1 MSIAVLGVNHRTA
14 PLDVRERF
22 AHAPHE
28 VPAAL
33 ERVLRAGAGGG
44 VLLST
49 CNRTE
54 FYVAQPHGAVAE
66 AVWGLLSERLG
77 GGRAA
82 QEYGYAERDRDA
94 VRHLYRVS
102 AGLDSMILGESQ
114 IQGQV
119 REAWQ
124 VSRAQAGPVL
134 HRLFQTALLVGAR
147 VRGETAIG
155 AGTASA
161 PSAAVALAE
170 KIFGPLAGCTALI
183 LGAGDV
189 AELAAGCL
197 AGEGVQITMVAN
209 RTYDRARAIAE
220 RLGARA
226 MTLDEAWDHFG
237 TADIVLCSTAAPHAV
252 VTWARV
258 APAIQRRG
266 SRPLCLLDLAV
277 PRDVEPAVAQLE
289 NVFLYDIDD
298 LQAVAAHAA
307 VERRREIPAAERI
320 VSEEVNRFWSWYD
333 ELGVVPVIRALRDQ
347 LEGVRQSEL
356 ERALRRLSHLSPEDR
371 ALVEQFSQA
380 LVNKLL
386 HQPTVVLKRAA
397 QVGRGYGLLEAVKK
411 LFSLEGRS
419 GEGGGGTSA

>member
-14 PLDVRERF
+14 PLEVRERF
-22 AHAPHE
+22 AHAAHE
-28 VPAAL
+28 VPPAL

-54 FYVAQPHGAVAE
+54 FYLAQPGGTEAE
-66 AVWGLLSERLG
+66 AVWELLSERLG
-77 GGRAA
+77 GGGAA
-82 QEYGYAERDRDA
+82 QEYGYVQRDRDA

-134 HRLFQTALLVGAR
+134 HRLFQSALLVGAR
-147 VRGETAIG
+147 VRGETG
-155 AGTASA
+155 LGVGTASA

-170 KIFGPLAGCTALI
+170 KIFGALAGRSALI

-197 AGEGVQITMVAN
+197 AAEGVQVALVAN
-209 RTYDRARAIAE
+209 RTYERARVIAE
-220 RLGARA
+220 RLGGHA
-226 MTLDEAWDHFG
+226 MTLEEAWDHFA

-252 VTWARV
+252 VTWERV
-258 APAIQRRG
+258 APAIRRRG
-266 SRPLCLLDLAV
+266 GRPLCLLELAV

-298 LQAVAAHAA
+298 LQAVAAQAA
-307 VERRREIPAAERI
+307 AERRGDIPAAERI
-320 VSEEVNRFWSWYD
+320 VSEEVERFWAWYGG
-333 ELGVVPVIRALRDQ
+333 LVVVPVLKEFRERLDQVRAA
-347 LEGVRQSEL
+347 EL
-356 ERALRRLSHLSPEDR
+356 ERTLRRLSHLSPDDR
-371 ALVEQFSQA
+371 GEIEHFGHAL
-380 LVNKLL
+380 LNKFL
-386 HQPTVVLKRAA
+386 HQPTIALKEAA
-397 QVGRGYGLLEAVKK
+397 QAGRGYGLLEALKR
-411 LFSLEGRS
+411 LFGLERRD
-419 GEGGGGTSA
+419 EG